1 MWKSV
6 ISSSSIMSFALFGD
20 SLIYAILPVYAEN
33 FGLTLTMVGIL
44 LSVNRFV
51 RVFTYGIINN
61 FIDKFGKRNMCIFAA
76 VLATLSTVTYG
87 LSLGFITLFIARVIW
102 GISYSIL
109 VLSTLYYAVEY
120 KKRAGS
126 RVGISQSIQRLGSI
140 ISLLIGS
147 WYVSY
152 VGPEMIF
159 IIMAIPTS
167 IGIFI
172 AFSLPKDDLK
182 NTVGYKQG
190 FKLTKPNTFECLY
203 FLQGYGV
210 DGLFAITVTLM
221 LAEHTQLSLAILGG
235 GALLAFR
242 HFGEAISSPVFGAMA
257 DYFGAKIIF
266 IIACIAVILG
276 FLLISLNNII
286 IGAIILLIF
295 RGAMASLGPT
305 LISQNINNNNKVME
319 NLTKIQ
325 TYRDFGAALGPII
338 TGASISFITPELQ
351 HFVVGSLFAF
361 IFLFFLKSK
370 TFTYQQVRLNDDM

>member
-1 MWKSV
+1 
-6 ISSSSIMSFALFGD
+6 MSFALFGD

-172 AFSLPKDDLK
+172 AFILPKDDLK

-242 HFGEAISSPVFGAMA
+242 HFGEAISSPVFGSMA

-319 NLTKIQ
+319 NLTKMQ

-370 TFTYQQVRLNDDM
+370 TFTYQQVRLNDDG